1 LNIIEMNQA
10 FIVAAYS
17 VTWVVIL
24 GYLAR
29 LGRKSARSRGAYQR
43 MAAREGGSPR

>member
-1 LNIIEMNQA
+1 MIEWNQT

-29 LGRKSARSRGAYQR
+29 LVRKGSHARAEYDR
-43 MAAREGGSPR
+43 MLREQTTENR

>member
-1 LNIIEMNQA
+1 LNAIEMNQT
-10 FIVAAYS
+10 FIVAAYA

-29 LGRKSARSRGAYQR
+29 LGRKSARSRAAYHR
-43 MAAREGGSPR
+43 MAGGEGGSAR

>member
-1 LNIIEMNQA
+1 MIEWNQA

-29 LGRKSARSRGAYQR
+29 LVRKGSRARAGYDRMVRELAAEGR
-43 MAAREGGSPR
+43 